1 MKLRVT
7 IGALLLAVSAIVR
20 AEPVEL
26 RDDSGQLV
34 RLAQPARRVVSL
46 APHLTE
52 LAFAAGGAKSV
63 VGVMRYSDFPAEA
76 RALPV
81 VGDAYALNFEAIAKL
96 QPDLVLVWGS
106 GLADRHKAR
115 LRVLGVPVYE
125 AEIRDVDGIAETLR
139 RFGLLFG
146 DPPRA
151 QARADAVRGEW
162 RALEAA
168 YARRTPVRVF
178 YQLWHEPLMTVNG
191 QHGISQALSACGGIN
206 AFASLA
212 PLTPVVSWEA
222 AVQSNPQLIM
232 TSSSPDEGAQLSGWQ
247 RFSAQVEAVR
257 LQRFAVMDGNL
268 LGRMGPRFVQGAKA
282 MCEAIERVREAR

>member
-1 MKLRVT
+1 MRLHAS
-7 IGALLLAVSAIVR
+7 IAGALLLAWLALAR
-20 AEPVEL
+20 AQAVEV
-26 RDDSGQLV
+26 RDDANHLV
-34 RLAQPARRVVSL
+34 RLAQPAQRVVSL

-52 LAFAAGGAKSV
+52 LAFAAGGAKSI

-81 VGDAYALNFEAIAKL
+81 VGDAYALNFEAIAQLK
-96 QPDLVLVWGS
+96 PDLVLVWGS

-115 LRVLGVPVYE
+115 LRVLGVPIYE

-139 RFGLLFG
+139 RFGRLLG
-146 DPPRA
+146 DPA
-151 QARADAVRGEW
+151 QARTRADALRGEW
-162 RALEAA
+162 RALATS
-168 YARRTPVRVF
+168 YAKRAPVRVF

-191 QHGISQALSACGGIN
+191 QHGISQALAACGGVN

-232 TSSSPDEGAQLSGWQ
+232 TSSSPDEDAQLSGWQ

-268 LGRMGPRFVQGAKA
+268 LGRMGPRFVQGARA
-282 MCEAIERVREAR
+282 MCEAIERVR